1 MNPFL
6 IGEFHFNKI
15 IRANVLFVVI
25 NGVFAFLFLNLSFVP
40 SFYSLFTFWD
50 NNHYKYLRKVMK
62 YAKNIHKV
70 P

>member
-1 MNPFL
+1 M
-6 IGEFHFNKI
+6 
-15 IRANVLFVVI
+15 LFVVI
-25 NGVFAFLFLNLSFVP
+25 NDVFAFLFLNLSFVP